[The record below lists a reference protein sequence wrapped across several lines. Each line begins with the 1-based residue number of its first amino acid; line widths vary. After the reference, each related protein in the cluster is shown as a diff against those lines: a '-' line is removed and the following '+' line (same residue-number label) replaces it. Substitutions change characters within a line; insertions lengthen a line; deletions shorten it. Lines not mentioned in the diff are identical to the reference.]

1 MAMETIFTLA
11 DTTDDQVSLNLDDL
25 YERKKQQDMNTLALY
40 NRILSRIHTK
50 IKTTSRQQ
58 TKEQFCWYV
67 MPEMIIGVPK
77 YDHAACTAYVIDK
90 LKENGLVVR
99 YTHPNLLLISWSN
112 WCPSYVRAEIKKK
125 TGVIIDGYG
134 NKIETTDE
142 EQSVSASSTNDL
154 MLNLNLKKKTGAIG
168 ATTTPATTSGKEKE
182 AYKAIDS
189 YKPLGLIYNETLLK
203 TIEDKTKTS
212 LKLNTGPM
220 HMQQQHQHQQHPPRK
235 IQFS

>member
-1 MAMETIFTLA
+1 METIFTLA
-11 DTTDDQVSLNLDDL
+11 DTTDDNVNLNLDEL

-40 NRILSRIHTK
+40 NRILARVHNK

-90 LKENGLVVR
+90 LKSNGLVVR
-99 YTHPNLLLISWSN
+99 YTHPNLLLISWSS

-125 TGVIIDGYG
+125 TGVVIDGYG
-134 NKIETTDE
+134 NKLENVED
-142 EQSVSASSTNDL
+142 QSVSASSTNDL
-154 MLNLNLKKKTGAIG
+154 MLNLNLKGI
-168 ATTTPATTSGKEKE
+168 PAKGVAGGKEKE
-182 AYKAIDS
+182 LYKAIDS

-203 TIEDKTKTS
+203 TVEDKTKSS
-212 LKLNTGPM
+212 LKLNIDPLPSSTAPL
-220 HMQQQHQHQQHPPRK
+220 PYTATLPRK
-235 IQFS
+235 IHFS

>member
-11 DTTDDQVSLNLDDL
+11 DTTDDNVKLNLDDL

-40 NRILSRIHTK
+40 NRILSRVHNK

-77 YDHAACTAYVIDK
+77 YDHGACTAYVIDK

-125 TGVIIDGYG
+125 TGVAIDGYG
-134 NKIETTDE
+134 NTLETAE
-142 EQSVSASSTNDL
+142 EQSQSVSASSTNDL
-154 MLNLNLKKKTGAIG
+154 MLNLNLKSGSVKSG
-168 ATTTPATTSGKEKE
+168 ATGVGVGGGKEKE
-182 AYKAIDS
+182 VYKAIDT
-189 YKPLGLIYNETLLK
+189 YKPIGLIYNETLLK

-212 LKLNTGPM
+212 LKLNVGPLPGA
-220 HMQQQHQHQQHPPRK
+220 QQQQQQTPGRK
-235 IQFS
+235 IHFS